1 MRQGISSWR
10 GVHAGYCQA
19 WPLPADATCASVARQ
34 VFRDAVSEV
43 GLEPGLLDDCI
54 LMASELAANTL
65 HAQAVAGV
73 GGGGNRLA
81 SVAADVEG
89 EQEISADPAPQ
100 TPQTP
105 QTPQAPQNPQAPQA
119 PSTPR
124 TPSNPQTQPGPYNP
138 RIPQTPYTPQAP
150 QGPQLPQVLPDPRT
164 SPEADTNAEADAQ
177 AKARAPQAP
186 QDRQL
191 PVGPELW
198 LYLRGLGARREL
210 VCKVFDCVRGWRHGS
225 PPSPSSTSVQ
235 AVTGRGLQ
243 IVHELSEGRWG
254 HHPTR
259 ARLGGWGRRGKAVWF
274 AVPAPLAHARLADA
288 TGLHAYTLSAD
299 VTAARAS
306 ERLSARQA
314 ARELEAMLKER
325 GFGRLLRADQPTSD
339 MSVLSVGHGL
349 TVWCRDGVVSLST
362 PGGSSLRWNY
372 ADLVEAAEQT
382 VWYSEELEFGA
393 ELDLDEDL
401 LARAQ

>member
-1 MRQGISSWR
+1 
-10 GVHAGYCQA
+10 
-19 WPLPADATCASVARQ
+19 

-43 GLEPGLLDDCI
+43 GLEPDLLDDCI

-65 HAQAVAGV
+65 HAHAVAGV

-89 EQEISADPAPQ
+89 EQEISADPAPRAPQ
-100 TPQTP
+100 DSPNTPQDP
-105 QTPQAPQNPQAPQA
+105 
-119 PSTPR
+119 PSTP
-124 TPSNPQTQPGPYNP
+124 
-138 RIPQTPYTPQAP
+138 AP
-150 QGPQLPQVLPDPRT
+150 PAP
-164 SPEADTNAEADAQ
+164 
-177 AKARAPQAP
+177 RAPQDDQPP
-186 QDRQL
+186 QDHC
-191 PVGPELW
+191 GPELW
-198 LYLRGLGARREL
+198 LYLRGLGVRREL

-225 PPSPSSTSVQ
+225 PPSPSSASIQ

-243 IVHELSEGRWG
+243 IVHELSGGRWG

-288 TGLHAYTLSAD
+288 TGLYAYTLSAD
-299 VTAARAS
+299 VTAARTS

-314 ARELEAMLKER
+314 ARELEAMLSER

-339 MSVLSVGHGL
+339 LSVLSVGRGL
-349 TVWCRDGVVSLST
+349 TIWCRSGVVSLST
-362 PGGSSLRWNY
+362 PGGASLRWNY

-382 VWYSEELEFGA
+382 VRHCEELQFSGEV
-393 ELDLDEDL
+393 ELGDDL
-401 LARAQ
+401 LAQAQ